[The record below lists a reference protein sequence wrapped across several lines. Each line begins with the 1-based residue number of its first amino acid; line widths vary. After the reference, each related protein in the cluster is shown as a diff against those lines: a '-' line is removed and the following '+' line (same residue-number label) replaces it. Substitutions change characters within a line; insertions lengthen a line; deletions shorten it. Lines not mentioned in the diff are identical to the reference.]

1 MANAGVERERKFLI
15 LTNNPM
21 YTPGDLAH
29 RLQSNGLDVT
39 PERIF
44 TSAMATP
51 GQAITRSSAAASE
64 WQAKPKLGSSGRRP
78 RARRA
83 SRMMELGRWA
93 ALPTLPITLQPKFFP
108 ANGELA
114 CWMILAAQQAGG
126 QEPALRL
133 TGAIG
138 QAGWQ
143 QERHIPDPQTL
154 AVVAGE
160 SGFDAPALLA
170 AARDPAIAAR
180 RGRMTDEA
188 LAAGVF
194 GAPSY
199 VVAGEV
205 FWGQDRLEFVERK
218 LAS

>member
-1 MANAGVERERKFLI
+1 MTA
-15 LTNNPM
+15 P
-21 YTPGDLAH
+21 
-29 RLQSNGLDVT
+29 
-39 PERIF
+39 
-44 TSAMATP
+44 
-51 GQAITRSSAAASE
+51 
-64 WQAKPKLGSSGRRP
+64 QAKHVDYYFTPLSPWTFLGHRRFVESVLRHGATVRVCPVDFGPIFARTGGLPLHERPK
-78 RARRA
+78 ARQDY
-83 SRMMELGRWA
+83 RMMELRRWS
-93 ALPTLPITLQPKFFP
+93 ALLNLPITLQPKFFP

-138 QAGWQ
+138 QAVWQ
-143 QERHIPDPQTL
+143 QERNIADPETL

-160 SGFDAPALLA
+160 AGFDAPALLA
-170 AARDPAIAAR
+170 AARDPAIAAL

-199 VVAGEV
+199 VLAGEV
-205 FWGQDRLEFVERK
+205 FWGQDRLEFLERK
-218 LAS
+218 LAG